1 MSSFLDKAKE
11 KAQQLSTQVKGK
23 VDDVQDRRKA
33 DDLLDDIGRIVYRQH
48 TEGPQPDDE
57 ARIAEI
63 VAALKVLAD
72 GGTPILEEKKTDTAD
87 TASGSTLPPP
97 PPPSDLPPPTA

>member
-11 KAQQLSTQVKGK
+11 KAQQLAHQVKDK

-48 TEGPQPDDE
+48 TDGSQPDDAAQIE
-57 ARIAEI
+57 AI
-63 VAALKVLAD
+63 VAQLKALAEA
-72 GGTPILEEKKTDTAD
+72 GTPILDEK
-87 TASGSTLPPP
+87 SNRQQGSPLPPP
-97 PPPSDLPPPTA
+97 APTVDLPPPTA

>member
-11 KAQQLSTQVKGK
+11 KAQHLANQVKDK

-48 TEGPQPDDE
+48 TEGTQADD
-57 ARIAEI
+57 ATRIDEL
-63 VAALKVLAD
+63 VAKLKVLEET
-72 GGTPILEEKKTDTAD
+72 GTPILDDKSDRGQAD
-87 TASGSTLPPP
+87 KLPPP
-97 PPPSDLPPPTA
+97 ATPSDLPPPTA